1 MAMTTFPAL
10 GLQALSRQLNLI
22 LRPVYYGTNP
32 GRWKS
37 RMAHNRLVCILE
49 SDGACSFQDDAET
62 IPLTPGQCVFVPAF
76 REILHDQNESM
87 LHFSVHFSLE
97 AYPGVDL
104 FFRQKR
110 CPHTVNF
117 EWIDAIRRMVDLQ
130 DPLQWVSALHALI
143 WEALSTLLRESKE
156 TAESLLGGYSRYE
169 PLFEFLLD
177 HCTAGIDVA
186 QMARIMHMN
195 KETFSKKFIYDT
207 GLSPKHFFSRLLV
220 KRAERILAGTELS
233 IREVADRLNFCNEF
247 YFSRFFRRHL
257 GCSPREYR
265 KLYRVL
271 AGDPAG
277 AAERRAGEG
286 AELDREP
293 PPATRGLAQR
303 KSANGTLR
311 K

>member
-1 MAMTTFPAL
+1 MPMTTFQEL
-10 GLQALSRQLNLI
+10 NLQAHSRQLNLI

-37 RMAHNRLVCILE
+37 CMPHNRLVCILD

-87 LHFSVHFSLE
+87 LHFSVHFNLE
-97 AYPGVDL
+97 VFPGVDL
-104 FFRQKR
+104 FLRQKR
-110 CPHTVNF
+110 SYHAEKPD
-117 EWIDAIRRMVDLQ
+117 WIAAIRRMVELR
-130 DPLQWVSALHALI
+130 DPLQWVAALHALI
-143 WEALSTLLRESKE
+143 WEALSTLLRESNV
-156 TAESLLGGYSRYE
+156 TAENLLGGYSRYE

-195 KETFSKKFIYDT
+195 KETFTKKFIYDT
-207 GLSPKHFFSRLLV
+207 GLSPKRFFSRLLV

-233 IREVADRLNFCNEF
+233 IREVADQLNFCNEF

-277 AAERRAGEG
+277 AAERRAGDG
-286 AELDREP
+286 AEL
-293 PPATRGLAQR
+293 A
-303 KSANGTLR
+303 
-311 K
+311 

>member
-1 MAMTTFPAL
+1 MPMTTFQEL
-10 GLQALSRQLNLI
+10 NLQAHSRQLNLI

-37 RMAHNRLVCILE
+37 CMPHNRLVCILD

-62 IPLTPGQCVFVPAF
+62 IPLKPGQCVFVPAF

-87 LHFSVHFSLE
+87 LHFSVHFNLE
-97 AYPGVDL
+97 AFPGVDL
-104 FFRQKR
+104 FLRQKR
-110 CPHTVNF
+110 SYHAEKPD
-117 EWIDAIRRMVDLQ
+117 WIAAIRRMVELR
-130 DPLQWVSALHALI
+130 DPLQWVAALHALI
-143 WEALSTLLRESKE
+143 WEALSTLLRESNV
-156 TAESLLGGYSRYE
+156 TAENLLGGYSRYE

-195 KETFSKKFIYDT
+195 KETFTKKFIYDT
-207 GLSPKHFFSRLLV
+207 GLSPKRFFSRLLV

-233 IREVADRLNFCNEF
+233 IREVADQLNFCNEF

-277 AAERRAGEG
+277 AVERRAGEG
-286 AELDREP
+286 AEL
-293 PPATRGLAQR
+293 A
-303 KSANGTLR
+303 
-311 K
+311 

>member
-1 MAMTTFPAL
+1 MPMTTFQEL
-10 GLQALSRQLNLI
+10 NLQAHSRQLNLI

-37 RMAHNRLVCILE
+37 CMPHNRLVCILD

-76 REILHDQNESM
+76 REILHDQNESI
-87 LHFSVHFSLE
+87 LHFSVHFNLE
-97 AYPGVDL
+97 VFPGVDL
-104 FFRQKR
+104 FLRQKR
-110 CPHTVNF
+110 SYHAEKPD
-117 EWIDAIRRMVDLQ
+117 WIAAIRRMVELR
-130 DPLQWVSALHALI
+130 DPLQWVAALHALI
-143 WEALSTLLRESKE
+143 WEALSTLLRESNV
-156 TAESLLGGYSRYE
+156 TAENLLGGYSRYE

-195 KETFSKKFIYDT
+195 KETFTKKFIYDT
-207 GLSPKHFFSRLLV
+207 GLSPKRFFSRLLV

-233 IREVADRLNFCNEF
+233 IREVADQLNFCNEF

-286 AELDREP
+286 AEL
-293 PPATRGLAQR
+293 A
-303 KSANGTLR
+303 
-311 K
+311 

>member
-1 MAMTTFPAL
+1 MPMTTFQEL
-10 GLQALSRQLNLI
+10 NLQAHSRQLNLI

-37 RMAHNRLVCILE
+37 CMPHNRLVCILD

-87 LHFSVHFSLE
+87 LHFSVHFNLE
-97 AYPGVDL
+97 VFPGVDL
-104 FFRQKR
+104 FLRQKR
-110 CPHTVNF
+110 SYHAEKPD
-117 EWIDAIRRMVDLQ
+117 WIAAIRRMVELR
-130 DPLQWVSALHALI
+130 DPLQWVAALHALI
-143 WEALSTLLRESKE
+143 WEALSTLLRESNV
-156 TAESLLGGYSRYE
+156 TAENLLGGYSRYE

-195 KETFSKKFIYDT
+195 KETFTKKFIYDT
-207 GLSPKHFFSRLLV
+207 GLSPKRFFSRLLV

-233 IREVADRLNFCNEF
+233 IREVADQLNFCNEF

-271 AGDPAG
+271 AGDPPG

-286 AELDREP
+286 AEL
-293 PPATRGLAQR
+293 A
-303 KSANGTLR
+303 
-311 K
+311 

>member
-1 MAMTTFPAL
+1 MPMTTFQEL
-10 GLQALSRQLNLI
+10 NLQAHSRQLNLI

-37 RMAHNRLVCILE
+37 CMPHNRLVCILD

-87 LHFSVHFSLE
+87 LHFSVHFNLE
-97 AYPGVDL
+97 AFPGVDL
-104 FFRQKR
+104 FLRQKR
-110 CPHTVNF
+110 SYHAEKPD
-117 EWIDAIRRMVDLQ
+117 WIAAIRRMVELR
-130 DPLQWVSALHALI
+130 DPLQWVAALHALI
-143 WEALSTLLRESKE
+143 WEALSTLLRESNV
-156 TAESLLGGYSRYE
+156 TAENLLGGYSRYE

-195 KETFSKKFIYDT
+195 KETFTKKFIYDT
-207 GLSPKHFFSRLLV
+207 GLSPKRFFSRLLV

-233 IREVADRLNFCNEF
+233 IREVADQLNFCNEF

-271 AGDPAG
+271 AVLPAG

-286 AELDREP
+286 AEL
-293 PPATRGLAQR
+293 A
-303 KSANGTLR
+303 
-311 K
+311 

>member
-1 MAMTTFPAL
+1 MPMTTFQEL
-10 GLQALSRQLNLI
+10 NLQAHSRQLNLI

-37 RMAHNRLVCILE
+37 CMPHNRLVCILD

-87 LHFSVHFSLE
+87 LHFSVHFNLE
-97 AYPGVDL
+97 AFPGVDL
-104 FFRQKR
+104 FLRQKR
-110 CPHTVNF
+110 SYHAEKPD
-117 EWIDAIRRMVDLQ
+117 WIAAIRRMVELR
-130 DPLQWVSALHALI
+130 DPLQWVAALHALI
-143 WEALSTLLRESKE
+143 WEALSTLLRESNV
-156 TAESLLGGYSRYE
+156 TAENLLGGYSRYE

-195 KETFSKKFIYDT
+195 KETFTKKFIYDT
-207 GLSPKHFFSRLLV
+207 GLSPKRFFSRLLV

-233 IREVADRLNFCNEF
+233 IREVADQLNFCNEF

-271 AGDPAG
+271 AGAPAG
-277 AAERRAGEG
+277 AVERRAGEG
-286 AELDREP
+286 AEL
-293 PPATRGLAQR
+293 A
-303 KSANGTLR
+303 
-311 K
+311 

>member
-1 MAMTTFPAL
+1 MPMTTFQEL
-10 GLQALSRQLNLI
+10 NLQAHSRQLNLI

-37 RMAHNRLVCILE
+37 CMPHNRLVCILD

-87 LHFSVHFSLE
+87 LHFSVHLSLE
-97 AYPGVDL
+97 AFPGVDL
-104 FFRQKR
+104 FLRQKR
-110 CPHTVNF
+110 CYHAEKPD
-117 EWIDAIRRMVDLQ
+117 WIAAIRRMVELRA
-130 DPLQWVSALHALI
+130 PLQWVAALPALI
-143 WEALSTLLRESKE
+143 WEALSTLLRESNV
-156 TAESLLGGYSRYE
+156 TAENLLGGYSRYE

-195 KETFSKKFIYDT
+195 KETFTKKFIYDT
-207 GLSPKHFFSRLLV
+207 GLSPKRFFSRLLV

-233 IREVADRLNFCNEF
+233 IREVADQLNFCNEF

-277 AAERRAGEG
+277 AAERRAGG
-286 AELDREP
+286 GGG
-293 PPATRGLAQR
+293 TRLSLSPRRGS
-303 KSANGTLR
+303 SA
-311 K
+311 

>member
-1 MAMTTFPAL
+1 MPMTAFQEL
-10 GLQALSRQLNLI
+10 NLQAHSRQLNLI

-37 RMAHNRLVCILE
+37 CMPHNRLVCILD

-87 LHFSVHFSLE
+87 LHFSVHFNLE
-97 AYPGVDL
+97 AFPGVDL
-104 FFRQKR
+104 FLRQKR
-110 CPHTVNF
+110 SYHAEKPD
-117 EWIDAIRRMVDLQ
+117 WIAAIRRMVELR
-130 DPLQWVSALHALI
+130 DPLQWVAALHALI
-143 WEALSTLLRESKE
+143 WEALSTLLRESNV
-156 TAESLLGGYSRYE
+156 TAENLLGGYSRYE

-195 KETFSKKFIYDT
+195 KETFTKKFIYDT
-207 GLSPKHFFSRLLV
+207 GLSPKRFFSRLLV

-233 IREVADRLNFCNEF
+233 IREVADQLNFCNEF

-277 AAERRAGEG
+277 AVERRAGEG
-286 AELDREP
+286 AEL
-293 PPATRGLAQR
+293 A
-303 KSANGTLR
+303 
-311 K
+311 

>member
-1 MAMTTFPAL
+1 MPMTTFQGL
-10 GLQALSRQLNLI
+10 NLQALSRQLNLI
-22 LRPVYYGTNP
+22 LRPVFYGVNP

-110 CPHTVNF
+110 CYHEVNF
-117 EWIDAIRRMVDLQ
+117 NWIARIREIVELR
-130 DPLQWVSALHALI
+130 DPLQYVAALHALI
-143 WEALSTLLRESKE
+143 WEALNTLLRESKE
-156 TAESLLGGYSRYE
+156 TTESLLGGYSRYE

-286 AELDREP
+286 GKSVLTSPGGTD
-293 PPATRGLAQR
+293 PAPAASRRTAP
-303 KSANGTLR
+303 
-311 K
+311 

>member
-1 MAMTTFPAL
+1 MAMMTFQEF
-10 GLQALSRQLNLI
+10 GLQALSRQLNLL
-22 LRPVYYGTNP
+22 LRPVYYGVNP

-76 REILHDQNESM
+76 REILHNQNESM
-87 LHFSVHFSLE
+87 LHFSVHFNLE
-97 AYPGVDL
+97 VYPEVDL

-110 CPHTVNF
+110 CFYKVNF
-117 EWIDAIRRMVDLQ
+117 DWIAAIRRMAELR
-130 DPLQWVSALHALI
+130 DPLQWVATLHALI
-143 WEALSTLLRESKE
+143 WEALSTLLRESNV

-177 HCTAGIDVA
+177 HCSAGIGVA
-186 QMARIMHMN
+186 QMAQIMHMN
-195 KETFSKKFIYDT
+195 KETFTKKFIYDT
-207 GLSPKHFFSRLLV
+207 GLPPRRFFSRLLV
-220 KRAERILAGTELS
+220 KRAERLLAGTELS
-233 IREVADRLNFCNEF
+233 VREVSDQLNFCNEF

-277 AAERRAGEG
+277 AAERRAWEG
-286 AELDREP
+286 AEL
-293 PPATRGLAQR
+293 A
-303 KSANGTLR
+303 
-311 K
+311 

>member
-1 MAMTTFPAL
+1 MPMTTFQEL
-10 GLQALSRQLNLI
+10 NLQAHSRQLNLI

-37 RMAHNRLVCILE
+37 CMPHNRLVCILD

-87 LHFSVHFSLE
+87 LHFSVNFNLE
-97 AYPGVDL
+97 VFPGVDL
-104 FFRQKR
+104 FLRQKR
-110 CPHTVNF
+110 SYHAEKPD
-117 EWIDAIRRMVDLQ
+117 WIAAIRRMVELR
-130 DPLQWVSALHALI
+130 DPLQWVAALHALI
-143 WEALSTLLRESKE
+143 WEALSTLLRESNV
-156 TAESLLGGYSRYE
+156 TAENLLGGYSRYE

-195 KETFSKKFIYDT
+195 KETFTKKFIYDT
-207 GLSPKHFFSRLLV
+207 GLSPKRFFSRLLV

-233 IREVADRLNFCNEF
+233 IREVADQLNFCNEF

-286 AELDREP
+286 AEL
-293 PPATRGLAQR
+293 A
-303 KSANGTLR
+303 
-311 K
+311 